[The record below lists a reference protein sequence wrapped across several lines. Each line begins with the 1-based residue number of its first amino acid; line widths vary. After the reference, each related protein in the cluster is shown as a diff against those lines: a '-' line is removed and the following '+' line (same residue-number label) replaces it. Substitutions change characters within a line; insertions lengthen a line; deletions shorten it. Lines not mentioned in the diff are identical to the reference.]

1 MARPCDRALPTK
13 ELAICAEPL
22 NLDTNL
28 AELMKLKSLLTL
40 AALFA
45 ISFNLALAAEDDT
58 ELAKE
63 MKAMNKSLRTLKK
76 QIADPSKKEESL
88 KLLTDIRK
96 HVAASH
102 QLDPAKTKDIPA
114 AEKAAYLDKYKKQL
128 DDLDKSYEEVEA
140 AIKADKPDDAKK
152 AFEKLSEQKE
162 KGHKDFGVDDDK

>member
-1 MARPCDRALPTK
+1 
-13 ELAICAEPL
+13 
-22 NLDTNL
+22 
-28 AELMKLKSLLTL
+28 MKLKSLLTL
-40 AALFA
+40 AAALA
-45 ISFNLALAAEDDT
+45 ISFNVAVAAEDDT

-76 QIADPSKKEESL
+76 QIADPSKKEDNQ
-88 KLLTDIRK
+88 KLVGDIRK

-102 QLDPAKTKDIPA
+102 KLDPAKTKDIPA
-114 AEKAAYLDKYKKQL
+114 AEKAAYLEKYRKQL
-128 DDLDKSYEEVEA
+128 DDLDKSYEQVEA